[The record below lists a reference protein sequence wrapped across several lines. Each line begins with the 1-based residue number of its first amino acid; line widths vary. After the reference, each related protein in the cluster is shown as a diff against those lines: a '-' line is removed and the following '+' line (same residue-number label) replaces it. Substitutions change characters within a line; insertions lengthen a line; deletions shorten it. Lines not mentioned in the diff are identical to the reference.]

1 MQLQLSFNELRVL
14 RRILQAAFTDIR
26 VEVRHSHG
34 QDFKAGLRRKEATI
48 RDLLDKLEKEERRVA
63 NDVTDGVEQ
72 ESLDW

>member
-14 RRILQAAFTDIR
+14 RKILQAAFTDLR

-63 NDVTDGVEQ
+63 NDVAEGVEQ

>member
-14 RRILQAAFTDIR
+14 RRILQSAFTDIR

-34 QDFKAGLRRKEATI
+34 QDFKAGLRRREATI

-63 NDVTDGVEQ
+63 NDVAESVEQ

>member
-34 QDFKAGLRRKEATI
+34 QDFKAGLRRREATI
-48 RDLLDKLEKEERRVA
+48 RDLLEKLDKEERRVA
-63 NDVTDGVEQ
+63 NNVSDSVER
-72 ESLDW
+72 ESLEW